1 MQMVVSRIGR
11 RRGLIGRCCRYGGK
25 RRRAQAELVGPCDD
39 FLTPLFLLCHGFCD
53 GDDLADLVDSGPTP
67 RRDDVNL
74 VDNRL
79 DPAECRWG
87 FTFSKFSRSIS
98 NPNMLLVA
106 PSEATPDDASAVA
119 ETDPSSDFPAYFP
132 IVCSPR
138 SRLGSVPPLRSARA
152 RPLLPAPSRSPNTRS
167 ACVDVPSTFVLLL
180 LHLPP
185 QPRSRIMN

>member
-1 MQMVVSRIGR
+1 
-11 RRGLIGRCCRYGGK
+11 
-25 RRRAQAELVGPCDD
+25 VGPCDD